1 MAIFPA
7 ALASLPRP
15 TAQTKRNAP
24 GFEGHAL
31 HNQLADEIEAIEG
44 VIGVTGSAVTD
55 TLDYKVRV
63 ALPASIAEA
72 QSAAQSA
79 AIAGAPVQSVSGR
92 TGAVT
97 LTVAD
102 VSGAASISN
111 VGLAA
116 DAGKRAAVALIA
128 ALSDQSQSVAIQ
140 VLGDSTGNDTGEWP
154 RLIANQLASDNP
166 AWTVRTILFSDTTQK
181 YSSPVVIQTGPDG
194 ERYFDGATGTSTR
207 TLAASESPYI
217 SGTIDVSVKMRL
229 ASWSNPGAQ
238 VNVFGKS
245 GSPGY
250 RGWYGYLN
258 STGIVY
264 FAYSTDGTALVTMAA
279 TNTGITD
286 NTDYWVRW
294 IFTPDDGAG
303 NRVFRAYKSPD
314 GETWTQIGSTV
325 TTSGAVSVY
334 NNSTI
339 GYEVGGVSISA
350 VVRVTR
356 LYEIIIRDGEDGKIV
371 APVMPDLWYP
381 KSSSSAYFTGS
392 PTLTVVNGSVSGA
405 GITGAGNYLADATR
419 LPKLTPNYGQV
430 LCFLSTSHNDGYDHG
445 RSYRAT
451 YGAWIDSV
459 KELLPDVPICLLTQ
473 NPEKSGATWYREHAK
488 RHIDLLTMEM
498 NKSVVALDTYQD
510 FIDYQNWQTDYMA
523 DNVHP
528 NSAGQAVLAN
538 RVMAFINGAKLS
550 K

>member
-1 MAIFPA
+1 MTTQFPGAIDGYTDPVGTQTLATNRHVQRHVDLQDAVIALEEVVGVTASQDPMSVQKRLADVIA
-7 ALASLPRP
+7 AL
-15 TAQTKRNAP
+15 
-24 GFEGHAL
+24 
-31 HNQLADEIEAIEG
+31 
-44 VIGVTGSAVTD
+44 
-55 TLDYKVRV
+55 
-63 ALPASIAEA
+63 
-72 QSAAQSA
+72 
-79 AIAGAPVQSVSGR
+79 SGK
-92 TGAVT
+92 
-97 LTVAD
+97 AD
-102 VSGAASISN
+102 VM
-111 VGLAA
+111 A

-245 GSPGY
+245 GTAGY
-250 RGWYGYLN
+250 RGWYGYIN

-279 TNTGITD
+279 TKTGITD

-303 NRVFRAYKSPD
+303 NRVFRAYKSPN

-339 GYEVGGVSISA
+339 GYEAGGVSTSA